1 MPRLPNASI
10 LFKLYAIIA
19 LFATVTVM
27 LAAVAID
34 SARRQ
39 TKLAS
44 DFEAALQGAQNVER
58 MNSLVYAVTMESR
71 GIYLSQD
78 AAAGNEFTSRMKRL
92 NDELLKLATEWQH
105 AARPEQAEAFRPLAD
120 KIRQFYEFRTE
131 LARLA
136 TEVGPTAAR
145 EKGFMAVTNGDR
157 QQLHRDLEALGRAYT
172 RQAREAYAAA
182 HTGAD
187 VSSAWMIALSA
198 VAVLLAAMTALMLWR
213 AVARPLAQIT
223 RVTTA
228 VANGEAATIP
238 YASRGDEMGALSRSI
253 SIFQGAMLSNLQLNR
268 AAAENAETRERRQ
281 QKLSADA
288 TAFVTSIDISIA
300 NLSAISDQVME
311 AAMQLAAA
319 ADRAA
324 TRTEGAI
331 GASSEASA
339 NVRDIASATDEL
351 AASVMEIDRQVT
363 QSNAVAD
370 KAVVEAERTNVAV
383 KELSE
388 AGRRIGDVVRL
399 ITDIAEQTNLL
410 ALNATIEAARAG
422 EAGRGFAVV
431 AGEVKA
437 LAGQT
442 ARATDDIAKQI
453 ADMQHATLS
462 SIEAIGAIARTIRDI
477 GAISS
482 AISAAVTEQG
492 AATQEIARSVD
503 IAAKRTSDTAEEVN
517 RVNDATENTRTN
529 VLAVRSVAEELG
541 GIADRIRNQVEEFT
555 LQLRAG

>member
-1 MPRLPNASI
+1 MPRLPNGSI

-27 LAAVAID
+27 LAVVAID

-39 TKLAS
+39 TRLTS

-58 MNSLVYAVTMESR
+58 MNTLVYAVTMESR
-71 GIYLSQD
+71 GFYLARD
-78 AAAGNEFTSRMKRL
+78 AAAVNEFTSRMTRF
-92 NDELLKLATEWQH
+92 NEDLLKLAVGWQQ
-105 AARPEQAEAFRPLAD
+105 AARPGQAEAFRPLSD
-120 KIRQFYEFRTE
+120 KIRQFYEYRRE

-136 TEVGPTAAR
+136 AEAGPAAAR
-145 EKGFMAVTNGDR
+145 EKGFMAAASGDR
-157 QQLHRDLEALGRAYT
+157 QQLHRDLEALGAVYT

-187 VSSAWMIALSA
+187 ALSTWMIALSA

-223 RVTTA
+223 GVTTA

-238 YASRGDEMGALSRSI
+238 YASRCDEMGALSRSI

-268 AAAENAETRERRQ
+268 AAAENADARERQQ
-281 QKLSADA
+281 QKLSAD
-288 TAFVTSIDISIA
+288 TKAFVSSIELSIA
-300 NLSAISDQVME
+300 NLSAISDHVME
-311 AAMQLAAA
+311 AALQLAAA

-363 QSNAVAD
+363 QSNAVAE
-370 KAVVEAERTNVAV
+370 KAVVEAERTNMAV

-437 LAGQT
+437 LACQT

-453 ADMQHATLS
+453 ADMQHATTS
-462 SIEAIGAIARTIRDI
+462 SIDAIGAIARTIRDI

-482 AISAAVTEQG
+482 AISAAVSEQG

-503 IAAKRTSDTAEEVN
+503 IAAKRTSDTAEEVS
-517 RVNDATENTRTN
+517 RVNDATENTRSN
-529 VLAVRSVAEELG
+529 VVAVRAVAEELG
-541 GIADRIRNQVEEFT
+541 GIAHRIRTQVEEFT
-555 LQLRAG
+555 LQLSAG

>member
-1 MPRLPNASI
+1 MTR
-10 LFKLYAIIA
+10 F
-19 LFATVTVM
+19 
-27 LAAVAID
+27 
-34 SARRQ
+34 
-39 TKLAS
+39 
-44 DFEAALQGAQNVER
+44 
-58 MNSLVYAVTMESR
+58 
-71 GIYLSQD
+71 
-78 AAAGNEFTSRMKRL
+78 NE
-92 NDELLKLATEWQH
+92 DLLKLAVGWQQ
-105 AARPEQAEAFRPLAD
+105 AARPGQAEAFRPLAD
-120 KIRQFYEFRTE
+120 QIRQFYEFRRE

-136 TEVGPTAAR
+136 AESGPAAAR
-145 EKGFMAVTNGDR
+145 EKGLMGAASGDR
-157 QQLHRDLEALGRAYT
+157 QQLHRDLEALGEVYT

-187 VSSAWMIALSA
+187 TLSTWMIALSA

-223 RVTTA
+223 GVTTA

-238 YASRGDEMGALSRSI
+238 YASRRDEMGALSRSI
-253 SIFQGAMLSNLQLNR
+253 SIFQNAMLSNLQLNR
-268 AAAENAETRERRQ
+268 AAAENADAREHQQ
-281 QKLSADA
+281 QKLSAD
-288 TAFVTSIDISIA
+288 TKAFVSSIELSIA
-300 NLSAISDQVME
+300 NLSAVSDHVME

-363 QSNAVAD
+363 QSNAVAE
-370 KAVVEAERTNVAV
+370 KAVVEAERTNMAV

-462 SIEAIGAIARTIRDI
+462 SIDAIGAIARTIRDI
-477 GAISS
+477 GAISG

-492 AATQEIARSVD
+492 AATQEIARNVD
-503 IAAKRTSDTAEEVN
+503 IAAKRTSETVEEVS
-517 RVNDATENTRTN
+517 RVNDATENTRSN
-529 VLAVRSVAEELG
+529 VVTVRAVAEELG
-541 GIADRIRNQVEEFT
+541 GIAHRIRNQVEEFT
-555 LQLRAG
+555 LKLRAG

>member
-1 MPRLPNASI
+1 MPRLPNVSI

-34 SARRQ
+34 SASRQ
-39 TKLAS
+39 TKLTS

-71 GIYLSQD
+71 GIYLSRD
-78 AAAGNEFTSRMKRL
+78 AAAGNEFTGRMKRL
-92 NDELLKLATEWQH
+92 NEELLKLAAEWQH
-105 AARPEQAEAFRPLAD
+105 VARPEQAEAFRPLAD
-120 KIRQFYEFRTE
+120 KIRQFYEFRRE

-136 TEVGPTAAR
+136 TEVGPAAAR
-145 EKGFMAVTNGDR
+145 EKGFMAVTSDDR
-157 QQLHRDLEALGRAYT
+157 QQLHRDLEALGGAYT

-253 SIFQGAMLSNLQLNR
+253 SIFQSAMLSNLQLNR
-268 AAAENAETRERRQ
+268 AAAVNAETRERQQ
-281 QKLSADA
+281 QKLSAD
-288 TAFVTSIDISIA
+288 TKAFVTSIEISIA
-300 NLSAISDQVME
+300 NLSTISDQVME

-442 ARATDDIAKQI
+442 ARATDDIARQI